1 MSLLISNFHYESRS
15 LVTIEYL
22 FLVLFVFLFSFI
34 DTSAQAIDSTPT
46 FTPLS
51 GALPSL
57 IKADNSPYVVET
69 DIFVSPGTSVTIDSG
84 VVLLFNNFTGLHVQG
99 TLYAKGTKDKPIV
112 FTSKNDSY
120 YNPYAIINAAPYDWN
135 GIDIYENAIGTYFD
149 NCTVQFSVYGIRS
162 QTEHF
167 KISNS
172 RFLQNGKTNI
182 SIKENILD
190 VENAPFSYAAT
201 VSGSTPTAPAIPEIT
216 SPSTSPKN
224 RHHEIRNILRYSGMV
239 CALGGIATALF
250 KIQDYTK
257 AKDNF
262 NTINQTSDYN
272 KQTYSSKDWESA
284 HKNLSNEVMILETCG
299 GVSLLGLVAFSISFT
314 F

>member
-1 MSLLISNFHYESRS
+1 MSLLISNFYYVSRP
-15 LVTIEYL
+15 LITIEYL
-22 FLVLFVFLFSFI
+22 FLVLFFFLFSSI
-34 DTSAQAIDSTPT
+34 ETSAQAIDSTPA

-57 IKADNSPYVVET
+57 IKADSSPYVVET

-120 YNPYAIINAAPYDWN
+120 YNPYATINAAPYDWN
-135 GIDIYENAIGTYFD
+135 GIDIYENAIGSFFE

-167 KISNS
+167 KISSS

-182 SIKENILD
+182 SIKENVLN
-190 VENAPFSYAAT
+190 VEDTPFSYTAS
-201 VSGSTPTAPAIPEIT
+201 VSGSTSAAPATPDIT
-216 SPSTSPKN
+216 VPSTSPKKQHN
-224 RHHEIRNILRYSGMV
+224 EIRNILRYSGMV
-239 CALGGIATALF
+239 CALGGIATVLF
-250 KIQDYTK
+250 KFQDYTK

-272 KQTYSSKDWESA
+272 KQTYSSKDWEGA
-284 HKNLSNEVMILETCG
+284 HKNLSNEGMILGTFG
-299 GVSLLGLVAFSISFT
+299 GISLLGLVAFSISFT